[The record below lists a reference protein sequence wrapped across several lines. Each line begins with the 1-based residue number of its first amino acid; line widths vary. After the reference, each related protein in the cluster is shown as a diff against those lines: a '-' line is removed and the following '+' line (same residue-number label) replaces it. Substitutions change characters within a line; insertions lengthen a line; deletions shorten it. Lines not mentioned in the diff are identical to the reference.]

1 MTNLNK
7 FQIEGIR
14 QVDEPVISGAPSIPL
29 GDLAESLDKETPIEG
44 QAVTAMIMIMIMIM
58 IGQTI
63 TAMGQKWRL
72 DLFNCSNCNQVG
84 GFFAEYD

>member
-44 QAVTAMIMIMIMIM
+44 QAIDNDNDNDDDNDNDNDRSDHHCDGTKMAP
-58 IGQTI
+58 GSFQLL
-63 TAMGQKWRL
+63 QL
-72 DLFNCSNCNQVG
+72 
-84 GFFAEYD
+84 